1 MSKHFCKIISKIGF
15 CKDNIDFKYLLD
27 LILRNFN
34 VLSFLEKLIYY
45 KGLQILAKIGLR
57 VFLNLNVKSNILHS
71 HFSTIEAIKYD

>member
-34 VLSFLEKLIYY
+34 VLSFLEKLIYL
-45 KGLQILAKIGLR
+45 KGLQILAKIGLG
-57 VFLNLNVKSNILHS
+57 VFLNLNVKSNILDS